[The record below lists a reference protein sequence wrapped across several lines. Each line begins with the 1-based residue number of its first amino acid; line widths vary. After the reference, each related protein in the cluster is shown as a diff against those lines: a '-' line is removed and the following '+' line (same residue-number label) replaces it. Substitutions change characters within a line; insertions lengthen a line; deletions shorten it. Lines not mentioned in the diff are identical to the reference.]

1 MKKSTLFS
9 LLTILVL
16 IPVTLY
22 LGIHMTGKA
31 YYLTST
37 LVVIEI
43 LIPFFP
49 VTLRQAC
56 SKLIFEIAH
65 SAYPDP
71 SPPLLF
77 AKTLRRKY
85 SPRGLHCFQNLV
97 CVK

>member
-37 LVVIEI
+37 LIIIETM
-43 LIPFFP
+43 LPFFVAFEHRKP
-49 VTLRQAC
+49 QA
-56 SKLIFEIAH
+56 
-65 SAYPDP
+65 
-71 SPPLLF
+71 
-77 AKTLRRKY
+77 R
-85 SPRGLHCFQNLV
+85 
-97 CVK
+97 